1 MAHFIKSGNMFR
13 VAPDAALDI
22 HETLPGGVYVIK
34 RSMEIG
40 FFLEHIDMFNMPSKT
55 YGSTKSQTKRI
66 LDTFDARG
74 ASTGVMLVGE
84 KGSGKSLLA
93 KMISNTAANQGVPTI
108 VVNQPWVGDEFNQFI
123 QLISQPCII
132 LLDEFE
138 KVYSSEHQEQLLTTL
153 DGVFS
158 SRKLFLFT
166 SNNKFGMDRHMQNR
180 PGRIFYLLEFKGLD
194 GAFIREY
201 CEDKLNNKSYINN
214 VVNIANAFNEFNFD
228 MLQALVEEMNRYD
241 EEPKD
246 ALKWLNVKAEFG
258 GELRYVPTILI
269 NGVPIKPEQYDT
281 DALMCRPFMQGF
293 KVFFKKFKNIDA
305 TALPVGNDDDDDDD
319 DEVDKRFEWVPI
331 TLSPSDL
338 TNIDQQTG
346 DLLFVKDEYQVKLGR
361 WLPPQRPGIWDA
373 F

>member
-22 HETLPGGVYVIK
+22 HETLPGGVFVIK
-34 RSMEIG
+34 RNMEIG
-40 FFLEHIDMFNMPSKT
+40 FFLEHIDMFSMPAKM
-55 YGSTKSQTKRI
+55 YGSTKTQTKRV

-74 ASTGVMLVGE
+74 SSTGVMLVGE

-93 KMISNTAANQGVPTI
+93 KMISKTAAEQGVPTI

-138 KVYSSEHQEQLLTTL
+138 KVYDSDHQEQLLTTL

-180 PGRIFYLLEFKGLD
+180 PGRIYYLLEFGGLTA
-194 GAFIREY
+194 AFIREY
-201 CEDKLNNKSYINN
+201 CEDKLSNTDYINS

-228 MLQALVEEMNRYD
+228 MLQALVEEMNRYN

-269 NGVPIKPEQYDT
+269 NGTPIKPEQYDP
-281 DALMCRPFMQGF
+281 DALVCRPFTQDF
-293 KVFFKKFKNIDA
+293 KVFFKKFKKVEAASVDPVD
-305 TALPVGNDDDDDDD
+305 PVGE
-319 DEVDKRFEWVPI
+319 DETFEWVPI
-331 TLSPSDL
+331 VLSPNEL
-338 TNIDQQTG
+338 INIDQQTG
-346 DLLFVKDEYQVKLGR
+346 DLLFVKDEYHVKLAR
-361 WLPPQRPGIWDA
+361 WLPPQRPGVWDA